1 MIDATQSSHG
11 EQQRCVDLR
20 TRHTLRGAFPA
31 LVDDDSRVSVCRHVY
46 AGDAVAVGLSCGAL
60 LVLSLREHGV
70 VLCEAVA
77 QARVLDV
84 VYQAL
89 ADDTL
94 AFLWVATGGRV
105 QRDDDEDE
113 EDDAASANARD
124 ERVQLTMFQLSFAS
138 IGDEQSEHTN
148 DGEDED
154 DDDVAAN
161 DGFVRRQLEQPRS
174 VTRRYTRHLPDSTR
188 LLIAKA
194 LCCEPPAAPSLDQVS
209 SHFIR
214 LFFFLLICCGVD
226 VVCVANRAILGG
238 SSVYIAGYVALQR
251 H

>member
-1 MIDATQSSHG
+1 LIDATQSRHG
-11 EQQRCVDLR
+11 EQQRCVDLH

-46 AGDAVAVGLSCGAL
+46 AGDALAVGLSCGTL
-60 LVLSLREHGV
+60 LVLSLREQSV

-77 QARVLDV
+77 QARVVDV

-105 QRDDDEDE
+105 QRDDDEDA
-113 EDDAASANARD
+113 EDDAAAANARD

-148 DGEDED
+148 DDEEDEE

-194 LCCEPPAAPSLDQVS
+194 LCCEPPAAPSLDQVLS
-209 SHFIR
+209 QHIG
-214 LFFFLLICCGVD
+214 LFCC
-226 VVCVANRAILGG
+226 
-238 SSVYIAGYVALQR
+238 
-251 H
+251 

>member
-1 MIDATQSSHG
+1 
-11 EQQRCVDLR
+11 
-20 TRHTLRGAFPA
+20 
-31 LVDDDSRVSVCRHVY
+31 VDDDSRVSVCRHVY
-46 AGDAVAVGLSCGAL
+46 AGDALAVGLSCGTL
-60 LVLSLREHGV
+60 LVLSLREQSV

-77 QARVLDV
+77 QARVVDV

-105 QRDDDEDE
+105 QRDDDEDA
-113 EDDAASANARD
+113 EDDAAAANARD

-148 DGEDED
+148 DDEEDEE

-194 LCCEPPAAPSLDQVS
+194 LCCEPPAAPSLDQVLS
-209 SHFIR
+209 QHIG
-214 LFFFLLICCGVD
+214 LFCC
-226 VVCVANRAILGG
+226 
-238 SSVYIAGYVALQR
+238 
-251 H
+251 